1 MISNWLQRIGAWI
14 VPPLTAPPDGEQPV
28 TDLPGLACPGEQPTT
43 PPQPRG
49 GGLQFR
55 IDPFPTPWDARFRD
69 LRTVTVTMSGATDDD
84 IEFNSGLIELHGLL
98 AELEDELWFAEPPR
112 PAPEFP
118 RHLSLEVEAIQEYL
132 DQLGRLAATSSPHHP
147 VYFPPYPRMANQ

>member
-28 TDLPGLACPGEQPTT
+28 TDLPGLTPPGEQPTT
-43 PPQPRG
+43 PPPSRG
-49 GGLQFR
+49 GGHQLR
-55 IDPFPTPWDARFRD
+55 INPFPTPWETRFHD
-69 LRTVTVTMSGATDDD
+69 LRTITVTISGATDDD
-84 IEFNSGLIELHGLL
+84 IDFHSDLILLHGLL
-98 AELEDELWFAEPPR
+98 HELDDELYFADPPQ

-132 DQLGRLAATSSPHHP
+132 NQLGRLAATSSPHHP
-147 VYFPPYPRMANQ
+147 VHFPPYPRMAGQ